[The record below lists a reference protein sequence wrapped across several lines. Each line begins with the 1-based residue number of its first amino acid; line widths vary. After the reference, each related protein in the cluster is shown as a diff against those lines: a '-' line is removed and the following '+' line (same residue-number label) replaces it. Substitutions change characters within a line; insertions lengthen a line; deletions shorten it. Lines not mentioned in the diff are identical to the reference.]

1 MEKQRG
7 VNLVNSRKAVVLVGN
22 KNDLEGEREVTQAQ
36 GKATA
41 LSWNIPS
48 SSFLEVSAKERNTI
62 TVCFF
67 LTVFIIE
74 PKFDN
79 FGEFLFSKKISEPA
93 HARPV
98 TFLT

>member
-62 TVCFF
+62 TVCFSAG
-67 LTVFIIE
+67 
-74 PKFDN
+74 FDN
-79 FGEFLFSKKISEPA
+79 RTKI
-93 HARPV
+93 
-98 TFLT
+98 